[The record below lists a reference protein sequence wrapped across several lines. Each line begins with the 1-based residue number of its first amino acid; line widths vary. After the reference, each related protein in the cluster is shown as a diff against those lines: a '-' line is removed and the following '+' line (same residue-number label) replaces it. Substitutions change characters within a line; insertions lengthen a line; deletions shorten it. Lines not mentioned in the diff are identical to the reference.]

1 MATPIDILIR
11 ARDEFSAVVS
21 KAEAQIDAL
30 AKSNVELG
38 NATVRVSQQSSQA
51 AGSLSSLAEGAKRV
65 GHSFVE
71 SNEAA
76 RASGELIGITLP
88 RYVSSFLAR
97 SALIGPAL
105 ESAFSGL
112 AVIGLIQVLGELPKA
127 FDKIKASIT
136 GWTETAKKAYEG
148 FITDNEKAI
157 DRVNKL
163 NAALAGIH
171 APKGFEDIARRTE
184 EVTAAQKAFNEAQA
198 GVAGKLADI
207 KTQRALEAASADT
220 GDRLRS
226 APARE
231 SSNLTQMGK
240 ELTDLQVKAF
250 KAAATLREA
259 QDALREATETN
270 VVDTSR
276 KAGEEFQKLIEQE
289 EEFRDQQKKIWQGA
303 LTEFEIRTAGGGPDV
318 AASLEEA
325 RHKAEGYAKAWQDI
339 VKLQQEGGDQLQK
352 NRNEWDKALEDFRI
366 KGGSEE
372 VKFFE
377 STTEQRVKAILK
389 PFDEAK
395 KRGKEIIK
403 DITDDIGRMFTDSIV
418 HGKNFWDAFKRLGLD
433 AVAAVT
439 NALLKGL
446 VTQGLNSLLGGVI
459 GTSSGLGKLL
469 GLGGSVLGGV
479 SAAAGGAATGAF
491 TSIGG
496 TTLLNTG
503 FAANS
508 AVAAP
513 AAFGGGIGGALGL
526 GGGAGL
532 FGLGAATIPV
542 IGAIALG
549 IFGLSKLFG
558 HHTQEAPFTRDPNV
572 SQERTYF
579 FYAANEMADASREL
593 AGATK
598 QLKGINPND
607 VVVKGLPGAL
617 QQSNQ
622 FRRNINGVLQ
632 DDI

>member
-21 KAEAQIDAL
+21 KAESQINAL

-38 NATVRVSQQSSQA
+38 NATVKVSSEASKASGAFDSLTTGVKKTHQSFI
-51 AGSLSSLAEGAKRV
+51 ETR
-65 GHSFVE
+65 E
-71 SNEAA
+71 SA
-76 RASGELIGITLP
+76 RAVGELIGVTLP
-88 RYVSSFLAR
+88 GYVTSFLAR
-97 SALIGPAL
+97 SSLIGPAL
-105 ESAFSGL
+105 ESAFSTLAVVGLIGVVLELPDAFKKVEESLTGFGEKEKKVYEKLLEDNQKAVDRVRDLAVELAKVSGGPIAGTNVGIASLEAERNRDQARASLLRTQASGL
-112 AVIGLIQVLGELPKA
+112 A
-127 FDKIKASIT
+127 
-136 GWTETAKKAYEG
+136 G
-148 FITDNEKAI
+148 FILPNPIAD
-157 DRVNKL
+157 V
-163 NAALAGIH
+163 AL
-171 APKGFEDIARRTE
+171 
-184 EVTAAQKAFNEAQA
+184 
-198 GVAGKLADI
+198 
-207 KTQRALEAASADT
+207 
-220 GDRLRS
+220 
-226 APARE
+226 
-231 SSNLTQMGK
+231 
-240 ELTDLQVKAF
+240 
-250 KAAATLREA
+250 
-259 QDALREATETN
+259 
-270 VVDTSR
+270 R
-276 KAGEEFQKLIEQE
+276 KAGEQFGFLRNNEGKTADELNKEAADLEDKAAKIAEAIRKLQGTAQVQTAEAAKKAGEDFAKLQDESEKFAEEQKLFWERASSDLSNTVSNFIAKAAQENVQGAKDNLKDWQETLKLEQELGDAFLKRQEFLAKEFQ
-289 EEFRDQQKKIWQGA
+289 
-303 LTEFEIRTAGGGPDV
+303 
-318 AASLEEA
+318 
-325 RHKAEGYAKAWQDI
+325 
-339 VKLQQEGGDQLQK
+339 
-352 NRNEWDKALEDFRI
+352 DFRSSEHNAIDI
-366 KGGSEE
+366 KGGESEGE
-372 VKFFE
+372 RL
-377 STTEQRVKAILK
+377 SKAIIK
-389 PFDEAK
+389 NFDEAK
-395 KRGKEIIK
+395 KRGQEIIK
-403 DITDDIGRMFTDSIV
+403 GITDDIGRMFTDSIV

-433 AVAAVT
+433 AIAAVT
-439 NALLKGL
+439 NALVKGL
-446 VTQGLNSLLGGVI
+446 ATQGLNSLLGGVL
-459 GTSSGLGKLL
+459 GHSSGLAKLL
-469 GLGGSVLGGV
+469 GLGGTVIAGAST
-479 SAAAGGAATGAF
+479 AAAATTAGAF